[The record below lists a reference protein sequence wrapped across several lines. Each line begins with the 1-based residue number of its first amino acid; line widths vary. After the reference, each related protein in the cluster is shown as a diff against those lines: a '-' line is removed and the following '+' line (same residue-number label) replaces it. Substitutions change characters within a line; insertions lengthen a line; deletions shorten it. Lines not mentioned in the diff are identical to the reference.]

1 MTSTRLAVIDTGQVN
16 ERILNKD
23 EYRADFRKV
32 EGASLKRTTHLS
44 SPHAKRLFARCFY
57 SFQASMYFISELGR
71 VKLDH
76 DVVERIEQNIRESL
90 DSATAEINTAIDQAE
105 ALLKHHNIDM
115 LASYDTVPL
124 QVEIGITS
132 SFGRRYF
139 DLMHKL
145 DVVMPM
151 METLAIE
158 EIINERELETRRSM
172 YKRAVLH
179 ISTRARN
186 LWMGVRR
193 RMNERDARLAAE
205 AAKPRPTGQRTGRAR
220 QMAEPW
226 TKAASDSWR
235 SRMRPRTRARCLPFR
250 TRLRWNRMNR
260 RARIRKPCGP
270 PPKRQQPGDLRS
282 IAEVRR
288 GLRHRP
294 QVAWDSGRPV
304 RRWAA
309 TPTTTSR
316 ATRERDARARLRIRA
331 RAAPGARGR
340 WL

>member
-76 DVVERIEQNIRESL
+76 EVVERIEQNIRESL
-90 DSATAEINTAIDQAE
+90 DSATTEINTAIDQAE
-105 ALLKHHNIDM
+105 ALLKHHNIDV

-205 AAKPRPTGQRTGRAR
+205 AAKPKPTGQRRTASG
-220 QMAEPW
+220 EPDGG
-226 TKAASDSWR
+226 TVDESGIGTPAVAIASEEASAVHAG
-235 SRMRPRTRARCLPFR
+235 SPTV
-250 TRLRWNRMNR
+250 
-260 RARIRKPCGP
+260 
-270 PPKRQQPGDLRS
+270 PGELHEPAGQDQE
-282 IAEVRR
+282 AV
-288 GLRHRP
+288 
-294 QVAWDSGRPV
+294 
-304 RRWAA
+304 
-309 TPTTTSR
+309 
-316 ATRERDARARLRIRA
+316 
-331 RAAPGARGR
+331 RAAA
-340 WL
+340 

>member
-1 MTSTRLAVIDTGQVN
+1 MGEFALAIGD
-16 ERILNKD
+16 
-23 EYRADFRKV
+23 
-32 EGASLKRTTHLS
+32 
-44 SPHAKRLFARCFY
+44 
-57 SFQASMYFISELGR
+57 FQASMYFISQLGR
-71 VKLDH
+71 AKLDH
-76 DVVERIEQNIRESL
+76 EVVERIEQNIRESL

-105 ALLKHHNIDM
+105 ALLKHHNIDV

-205 AAKPRPTGQRTGRAR
+205 AAKPKPTGQRRNASGETD
-220 QMAEPW
+220 AETVDESGIGTPAVV
-226 TKAASDSWR
+226 KA
-235 SRMRPRTRARCLPFR
+235 TE
-250 TRLRWNRMNR
+250 
-260 RARIRKPCGP
+260 
-270 PPKRQQPGDLRS
+270 
-282 IAEVRR
+282 EV
-288 GLRHRP
+288 
-294 QVAWDSGRPV
+294 S
-304 RRWAA
+304 
-309 TPTTTSR
+309 
-316 ATRERDARARLRIRA
+316 
-331 RAAPGARGR
+331 AAPAGPDPAAAE
-340 WL
+340 LPQPAAQDQEAVQAAA

>member
-32 EGASLKRTTHLS
+32 EGASLKRKTHLS

-76 DVVERIEQNIRESL
+76 EVVERIEQNIRESL
-90 DSATAEINTAIDQAE
+90 DAATAEINTAIDQAE
-105 ALLKHHNIDM
+105 ALLKHHNIDV

-205 AAKPRPTGQRTGRAR
+205 AAKPKSAGPRPSATGEKG
-220 QMAEPW
+220 
-226 TKAASDSWR
+226 
-235 SRMRPRTRARCLPFR
+235 
-250 TRLRWNRMNR
+250 
-260 RARIRKPCGP
+260 
-270 PPKRQQPGDLRS
+270 
-282 IAEVRR
+282 
-288 GLRHRP
+288 
-294 QVAWDSGRPV
+294 
-304 RRWAA
+304 
-309 TPTTTSR
+309 
-316 ATRERDARARLRIRA
+316 
-331 RAAPGARGR
+331 
-340 WL
+340 

>member
-32 EGASLKRTTHLS
+32 EGASLKRKTHLS

-76 DVVERIEQNIRESL
+76 EVVERIEQNIRESL
-90 DSATAEINTAIDQAE
+90 DAATAEINTAIDQAE
-105 ALLKHHNIDM
+105 ALLKHHNIDV

-205 AAKPRPTGQRTGRAR
+205 AAKPRSAGPRPNATGEKDGAPIVESSIAPLAISSVAEDTSGDAGDRLPVGPDTAA
-220 QMAEPW
+220 AEPQEP
-226 TKAASDSWR
+226 AGQDQEAV
-235 SRMRPRTRARCLPFR
+235 RA
-250 TRLRWNRMNR
+250 
-260 RARIRKPCGP
+260 
-270 PPKRQQPGDLRS
+270 
-282 IAEVRR
+282 
-288 GLRHRP
+288 
-294 QVAWDSGRPV
+294 VA
-304 RRWAA
+304 
-309 TPTTTSR
+309 
-316 ATRERDARARLRIRA
+316 
-331 RAAPGARGR
+331 
-340 WL
+340 

>member
-105 ALLKHHNIDM
+105 ALLKHHNIDV

-205 AAKPRPTGQRTGRAR
+205 AAKPRPTAQRRNGSGETETGTVDESGIGPLAVASAAGERSAGPAVPDPAPVEPEEPAGQDQET
-220 QMAEPW
+220 
-226 TKAASDSWR
+226 
-235 SRMRPRTRARCLPFR
+235 
-250 TRLRWNRMNR
+250 
-260 RARIRKPCGP
+260 
-270 PPKRQQPGDLRS
+270 
-282 IAEVRR
+282 V
-288 GLRHRP
+288 
-294 QVAWDSGRPV
+294 
-304 RRWAA
+304 
-309 TPTTTSR
+309 
-316 ATRERDARARLRIRA
+316 
-331 RAAPGARGR
+331 RAAA
-340 WL
+340 

>member
-1 MTSTRLAVIDTGQVN
+1 
-16 ERILNKD
+16 
-23 EYRADFRKV
+23 
-32 EGASLKRTTHLS
+32 
-44 SPHAKRLFARCFY
+44 
-57 SFQASMYFISELGR
+57 MYFISELGR

-76 DVVERIEQNIRESL
+76 EVVERIEQNIRETL

-105 ALLKHHNIDM
+105 ALLKHHNIDV

-205 AAKPRPTGQRTGRAR
+205 AAKPKPTGQRRNAPGETDGDTGHESSIGTPAV
-220 QMAEPW
+220 ANATEDAS
-226 TKAASDSWR
+226 AASADPHPS
-235 SRMRPRTRARCLPFR
+235 PAELPEP
-250 TRLRWNRMNR
+250 
-260 RARIRKPCGP
+260 AG
-270 PPKRQQPGDLRS
+270 QDQ
-282 IAEVRR
+282 EV
-288 GLRHRP
+288 
-294 QVAWDSGRPV
+294 V
-304 RRWAA
+304 
-309 TPTTTSR
+309 
-316 ATRERDARARLRIRA
+316 
-331 RAAPGARGR
+331 RAAA
-340 WL
+340 

>member
-76 DVVERIEQNIRESL
+76 EVVERIEQNIRETL

-105 ALLKHHNIDM
+105 ALLKHHNIDV

-205 AAKPRPTGQRTGRAR
+205 AAKPKPTGQRRNAPDETDGDTGHESSIGTPAV
-220 QMAEPW
+220 ANATEDAS
-226 TKAASDSWR
+226 AASADPHPS
-235 SRMRPRTRARCLPFR
+235 PAELPEP
-250 TRLRWNRMNR
+250 
-260 RARIRKPCGP
+260 AG
-270 PPKRQQPGDLRS
+270 QDQ
-282 IAEVRR
+282 EV
-288 GLRHRP
+288 
-294 QVAWDSGRPV
+294 V
-304 RRWAA
+304 
-309 TPTTTSR
+309 
-316 ATRERDARARLRIRA
+316 
-331 RAAPGARGR
+331 RAAA
-340 WL
+340 

>member
-76 DVVERIEQNIRESL
+76 EVVERIEQNIRESL

-105 ALLKHHNIDM
+105 ALLKHHNIDV

-205 AAKPRPTGQRTGRAR
+205 AAKPKPTGPRRS
-220 QMAEPW
+220 
-226 TKAASDSWR
+226 ASGETEGGTMDESGIG
-235 SRMRPRTRARCLPFR
+235 SPAVGSATEEASAV
-250 TRLRWNRMNR
+250 T
-260 RARIRKPCGP
+260 ADP
-270 PPKRQQPGDLRS
+270 PPAP
-282 IAEVRR
+282 AELQEQAGQDHEV
-288 GLRHRP
+288 
-294 QVAWDSGRPV
+294 V
-304 RRWAA
+304 
-309 TPTTTSR
+309 
-316 ATRERDARARLRIRA
+316 
-331 RAAPGARGR
+331 RAAA
-340 WL
+340 

>member
-1 MTSTRLAVIDTGQVN
+1 
-16 ERILNKD
+16 
-23 EYRADFRKV
+23 
-32 EGASLKRTTHLS
+32 
-44 SPHAKRLFARCFY
+44 
-57 SFQASMYFISELGR
+57 MYFISELGR

-76 DVVERIEQNIRESL
+76 EVVERIEQNIRESL

-105 ALLKHHNIDM
+105 ALLKHHNIDV

-205 AAKPRPTGQRTGRAR
+205 AAKPKPTGQRRNASGETD
-220 QMAEPW
+220 AETVDESGIGTPAVVNA
-226 TKAASDSWR
+226 TE
-235 SRMRPRTRARCLPFR
+235 
-250 TRLRWNRMNR
+250 
-260 RARIRKPCGP
+260 
-270 PPKRQQPGDLRS
+270 
-282 IAEVRR
+282 EV
-288 GLRHRP
+288 
-294 QVAWDSGRPV
+294 S
-304 RRWAA
+304 
-309 TPTTTSR
+309 
-316 ATRERDARARLRIRA
+316 
-331 RAAPGARGR
+331 AAPAGPDPAAAE
-340 WL
+340 LPQPAAQDQEAVQAAA

>member
-32 EGASLKRTTHLS
+32 EGASLKRKTHLS

-76 DVVERIEQNIRESL
+76 EVVERIEQSIRESL

-105 ALLKHHNIDM
+105 ALLKHHNIDV

-158 EIINERELETRRSM
+158 EVINERELETRRSM

-205 AAKPRPTGQRTGRAR
+205 AAKPRPSAPRRNASGETDGGIVDESGLGTPAVPNAAEDASPAPAVPDSAPVEVHEPAGQGEEA
-220 QMAEPW
+220 
-226 TKAASDSWR
+226 
-235 SRMRPRTRARCLPFR
+235 
-250 TRLRWNRMNR
+250 
-260 RARIRKPCGP
+260 
-270 PPKRQQPGDLRS
+270 
-282 IAEVRR
+282 V
-288 GLRHRP
+288 
-294 QVAWDSGRPV
+294 
-304 RRWAA
+304 
-309 TPTTTSR
+309 
-316 ATRERDARARLRIRA
+316 
-331 RAAPGARGR
+331 RAAA
-340 WL
+340 